1 MVGRL
6 DRDGC
11 SRIASRRR
19 QRAAAHGPTRR
30 SAHARA
36 IAGKIGPEGMLLRD
50 FLSAGASASVS
61 RSVTYRHILGGSG
74 VRNPKALPFSGRALP
89 PDVCGLLHDVNGI
102 HLWANA
108 ATGRSYQGLAPVEEW
123 RGARE
128 QFSPAPPWMDDRFV
142 VISYHRDGAAYVVLD
157 LESGTF
163 FLMDS
168 AGPDTTSP
176 IASTVGELLAWIWK
190 ARLPPEGVPVDPA

>member
-1 MVGRL
+1 
-6 DRDGC
+6 
-11 SRIASRRR
+11 
-19 QRAAAHGPTRR
+19 
-30 SAHARA
+30 
-36 IAGKIGPEGMLLRD
+36 MLLRD
-50 FLSAGASASVS
+50 FLSAGASAGVT
-61 RSVTYRHILGGSG
+61 RSVTYRHILGEPG
-74 VRNPKALPFSGRALP
+74 VRNPEALRFGGRALP
-89 PDVCGLLHDVNGI
+89 PGVSGLLHDVNGI
-102 HLWANA
+102 HLRANA

-123 RGARE
+123 RVALE

-190 ARLPPEGVPVDPA
+190 GRLSPEGMPVDPG